1 MTDSAAPSTPSPSRA
16 RLWLAI
22 GGGLAALS
30 IALLWPLREVG
41 QVCIAIYPPPPGCGS
56 PVPSVAVFAG
66 IALIVALVCAMVV
79 VTLTAPARW
88 PLVVVFAAFIVAVAV
103 IAAGIVVLS
112 QTGVWDAP
120 PIDFAPLPV
129 EPGPIEG

>member
-1 MTDSAAPSTPSPSRA
+1 MTNPTTPTAPPSPARA

-56 PVPSVAVFAG
+56 PVPSVAVTTG
-66 IALIVALVCAMVV
+66 IALIVALVAAMVV
-79 VTLTAPARW
+79 VTLTAPSRW
-88 PLVVVFAAFIVAVAV
+88 PIVVAGAALIVAVAV
-103 IAAGIVVLS
+103 TVAALVMLS
-112 QTGVWDAP
+112 QTGIWD
-120 PIDFAPLPV
+120 APLPV
-129 EPGPIEG
+129 EPGAVDLVPTEG